1 MANLEEMTKLW
12 ELAYLQEPAQ
22 LYVLHNYYIQIYINL
37 CLVISPS
44 RAPPSQI
51 YLWQTFRRP
60 ANALAF
66 LVTRL
71 YVAFTICIQDQTCNQ
86 YDYQEKFEK

>member
-1 MANLEEMTKLW
+1 MAILEEMTKLW
-12 ELAYLQEPAQ
+12 KLAYLQES
-22 LYVLHNYYIQIYINL
+22 VVCNYYIQIYINL

-51 YLWQTFRRP
+51 YLWHTFRRP

-71 YVAFTICIQDQTCNQ
+71 YVAFTICIQDQICNQ